1 MKYEYEGLL
10 ANLCESF
17 IAEKRAIGCIYNTEA
32 KHLREFSRFTCE
44 FTFSENTLPA
54 EVAQAWYT
62 KRVMDSD
69 RNRYARFALVKLF
82 AEYMQRNGYEAYI
95 PTKNELGRLQWSYT
109 PYIFTHEGIH
119 LFFASIDTLKLNRY
133 SAAPQRHIIMPV
145 LFRMLYCCGLRV
157 SEATNLQVK
166 DVSLPDGVLI
176 VRESKFGKTRYIPMS
191 EELTSLCKNYAE
203 NKTTGDNNY
212 FFTAPDGNKY
222 GDKAIYCVF
231 REILWK
237 AGISHGGRGKGPRV
251 HDFRHTFAVHSLE
264 KMVREGKE
272 LTAALPRL
280 SAYLGHNDLTAT
292 ERYLRLTS
300 ELYPEITAILD
311 QKYGFIIP
319 KKGGIE

>member
-1 MKYEYEGLL
+1 MKNTSSIMKYEYEGLL

-109 PYIFTHEGIH
+109 PYIFTHEEIH

-212 FFTAPDGNKY
+212 FSQLPMVTNTGIKLFTVFLGKSY
-222 GDKAIYCVF
+222 GKPAYPMVVVAKD
-231 REILWK
+231 REYMIFVIRLQYTVLKRWY
-237 AGISHGGRGKGPRV
+237 
-251 HDFRHTFAVHSLE
+251 
-264 KMVREGKE
+264 GKE
-272 LTAALPRL
+272 K
-280 SAYLGHNDLTAT
+280 S
-292 ERYLRLTS
+292 LRRH
-300 ELYPEITAILD
+300 YPDCPHILD
-311 QKYGFIIP
+311 ITT
-319 KKGGIE
+319 